1 MIYLDTSAFLK
12 LVWEEE
18 GSVEL
23 LDRVG
28 HRTDVGSSAL
38 LAVEARRG
46 AARSDP
52 TTIPRV
58 DLLLSRLT
66 LVAIGDAVVESASR
80 LPARTLRSLDA
91 IHLATALLL
100 GTDLQEFVTYDTRLA
115 DAATAQ
121 GIRTVVSPGVA

>member
-12 LVWEEE
+12 LVWNEQ

-23 LDRVG
+23 LDRIG
-28 HRTDVGSSAL
+28 TRTDVGSSAL

-46 AARSDP
+46 AARNEP
-52 TTIPRV
+52 TMLPRV
-58 DLLLSRLT
+58 DLLLSQLT

-80 LPARTLRSLDA
+80 LPARMLRSLDA

-100 GTDLQEFVTYDTRLA
+100 GTELVEFVTYDTRLA
-115 DAATAQ
+115 GAATTH
-121 GIRTVVSPGVA
+121 GIRTVSPGAG